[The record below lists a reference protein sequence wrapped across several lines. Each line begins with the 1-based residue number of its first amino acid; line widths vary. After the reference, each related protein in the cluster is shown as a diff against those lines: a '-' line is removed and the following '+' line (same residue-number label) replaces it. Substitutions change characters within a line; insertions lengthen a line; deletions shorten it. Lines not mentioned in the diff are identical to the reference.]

1 MLCSFH
7 SCQLS
12 AFRMNSVILRL
23 LTNVKRQLQAIYSS
37 CRFQKCILAKFETV
51 NWFFHTAFN
60 CELNRY
66 TPNSRQQPP
75 QISFK
80 QNADVHLQSINY
92 CYTSAFFCYVSPCW
106 VVLCKPSALFEMGF
120 SDSPEDLYIFMNA
133 LKKQCHTVQQESE
146 RRVSDECLPNPMKK

>member
-1 MLCSFH
+1 MKLELMSHVRGQLSWSSLILGNYLLATLSHHHSMDSHALEKTKTLTKTGSQWMWTMLCSFH

-12 AFRMNSVILRL
+12 AFWMNSVILRL

-66 TPNSRQQPP
+66 
-75 QISFK
+75 
-80 QNADVHLQSINY
+80 
-92 CYTSAFFCYVSPCW
+92 SPKLW
-106 VVLCKPSALFEMGF
+106 LGILASSLPKSPSNKM
-120 SDSPEDLYIFMNA
+120 
-133 LKKQCHTVQQESE
+133 
-146 RRVSDECLPNPMKK
+146 PMFTFNQ

>member
-1 MLCSFH
+1 MLCSLH

-37 CRFQKCILAKFETV
+37 CRFQKCILAKFQTV
-51 NWFFHTAFN
+51 NWFSLWTESVFSETV
-60 CELNRY
+60 NRY
-66 TPNSRQQPP
+66 SRKLKPP

-80 QNADVHLQSINY
+80 QNADVHLLSINY
-92 CYTSAFFCYVSPCW
+92 CYTSAFFCYVSPCG
-106 VVLCKPSALFEMGF
+106 VVLCKPSTLFEMGF

-133 LKKQCHTVQQESE
+133 LKKQCHTVQQGLTQGHS
-146 RRVSDECLPNPMKK
+146 SCL